1 VAKAIQQIERTPV
14 VPEEKASHDK
24 EALLT
29 ALLERREAIEKSIH
43 FLQRVDEQGVLDTL
57 TALVGQGDKVM
68 GVVSR
73 ELNKPHN
80 STMLVHFV
88 KLAEMIGEL
97 DIEKLQ
103 PLIAR
108 VNQGLEKADE
118 LVSTGET
125 TTLFDMLKAL
135 KDPDVNRAIT
145 ALFGFLKGAGASSSG
160 K

>member
-1 VAKAIQQIERTPV
+1 MAKAIQQIERIPV
-14 VPEEKASHDK
+14 VPEEKALEDK
-24 EALLT
+24 EALLA
-29 ALLERREAIEKSIH
+29 ALLERRAAIEKSIH
-43 FLQRVDEQGVLDTL
+43 LLQRADERGLLDTI

-68 GVVSR
+68 GIVAR

-97 DIEKLQ
+97 DLEKLQ

-108 VNQGLEKADE
+108 VNKGLEKADE
-118 LVSTGET
+118 LVSAGET
-125 TTLFDMLKAL
+125 TTLYDMLKAL

-145 ALFGFLKGAGASSSG
+145 ALFGFLKGAGSE
-160 K
+160 

>member
-14 VPEEKASHDK
+14 VPEEKASQDK
-24 EALLT
+24 EALIA
-29 ALLERREAIEKSIH
+29 ALLERREAIEKAIL
-43 FLQRVDEQGVLDTL
+43 FLQRADERGLLDVI
-57 TALVGQGDKVM
+57 TALIGQGDKVM

-88 KLAEMIGEL
+88 KLAEMVGEL
-97 DIEKLQ
+97 DVEKLQ
-103 PLIAR
+103 PLIAK
-108 VNQGLEKADE
+108 VNQGIEKADE
-118 LVSTGET
+118 LVLTGET

-135 KDPDVNRAIT
+135 KDPDVNRSIT
-145 ALFGFLKGAGASSSG
+145 AIFGFLKGAGS